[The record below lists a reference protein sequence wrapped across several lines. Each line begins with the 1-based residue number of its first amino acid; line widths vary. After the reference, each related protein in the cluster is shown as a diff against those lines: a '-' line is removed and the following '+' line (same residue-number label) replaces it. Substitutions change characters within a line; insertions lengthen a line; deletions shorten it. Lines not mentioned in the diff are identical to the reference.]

1 MPLTFK
7 PSADNKS
14 VVIVVHGHFDLS
26 LTAELWRAFRQGKL
40 LPVEKVIVDM
50 GKVEAVFDSGFVLLM
65 ALRQWSSRVHVI
77 NYDVKAAKRVDT
89 LGMKIPALATEPA
102 T

>member
-50 GKVEAVFDSGFVLLM
+50 GKVEAVFVLLM